1 MQYTSETHL
10 KPIFTKKNQQ
20 LNSRYEGQKFAI
32 FALKQLLC
40 SWHACTM
47 RSSALALRKSP
58 SDHVLNSCLLVTLM
72 GRLLYHW
79 VLYWRFIT

>member
-20 LNSRYEGQKFAI
+20 LNSCYEGQKFAI
-32 FALKQLLC
+32 FALKKLLC
-40 SWHACTM
+40 SWRACTM

-72 GRLLYHW
+72 GRLL
-79 VLYWRFIT
+79 